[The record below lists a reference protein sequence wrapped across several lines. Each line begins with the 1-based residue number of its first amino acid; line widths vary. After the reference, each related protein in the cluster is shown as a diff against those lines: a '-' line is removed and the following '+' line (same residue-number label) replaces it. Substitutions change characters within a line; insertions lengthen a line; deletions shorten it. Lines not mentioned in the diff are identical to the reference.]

1 MQKAHMA
8 DAEEEPSPLH
18 FKNSFPRVHS
28 KAKMSKSASQVSR
41 IKKKKKP
48 RTHLE
53 IREADRI
60 SHDLKQLAKIRKS
73 NATIV

>member
-41 IKKKKKP
+41 IKKKKKN
-48 RTHLE
+48 
-53 IREADRI
+53 REHTLKFERRI
-60 SHDLKQLAKIRKS
+60 EFH
-73 NATIV
+73 TI